1 MVTELKR
8 NFSLSWDVF
17 LFNLLSILGAFLF
30 GVLLVVLIVRLGGET
45 SWFSLGTVIAMGAM
59 LMFTVIVGLTSYSV
73 EFRICLS
80 MGGTRRGFLMYYA
93 LRQVFTLAL
102 SYVLIRLLYIGECVL
117 YGVIF
122 PGLTNE
128 APFTFLSSIWCL
140 PVLAGLGLLSM
151 FLGALRAKFGNKGMA
166 AFWLLWIFC
175 CLILP
180 RMFDRDD
187 TSALGLAAG
196 AVLTAILTVP
206 PAAWAVFLSATAVAM
221 IAAVIYWGMR
231 QDV

>member
-1 MVTELKR
+1 MGTELKR

-17 LFNLLSILGAFLF
+17 LFQLVSMLGAFLF
-30 GVLLVVLIVRLGGET
+30 GVLLVTLIVKLGGEST
-45 SWFSLGTVIAMGAM
+45 WICLGTVIAMGAM
-59 LMFTVIVGLTSYSV
+59 VIFTVIVGLTSYLV

-80 MGGTRRGFLMYYA
+80 MGGTRRGFLLYYA
-93 LRQVFTLAL
+93 LRQVLTLAV
-102 SYVLIRLLYIGECVL
+102 SYVFIRLLYMGECAL
-117 YGVIF
+117 YGAVF
-122 PGLTNE
+122 PGVVNE
-128 APFTFLSSIWCL
+128 APFTFLKSLWCL

-151 FLGALRAKFGNKGMA
+151 FLGALRAKFGQKGMVV
-166 AFWLLWIFC
+166 FWFLWMFC

-196 AVLTAILTVP
+196 AVLNAILTVP
-206 PAAWAVFLSATAVAM
+206 PAAWAVFLSVTAVAM
-221 IAAVIYWGMR
+221 TAAVIGWGMR

>member
-17 LFNLLSILGAFLF
+17 LVSTLSTLGAFLF
-30 GVLLVVLIVRLGGET
+30 GMVLALLIIKLGEET
-45 SWFSLGTVIAMGAM
+45 TWFCMGTLLAMFAIM
-59 LMFTVIVGLTSYSV
+59 MFTVIVGLTNYSV
-73 EFRICLS
+73 EFRMCLS
-80 MGGTRRGFLMYYA
+80 MGGTRRGFLVYYA
-93 LRQVFTLAL
+93 LRQVFTLAVDYL
-102 SYVLIRLLYIGECVL
+102 LIRLLHIGECGL

-128 APFTFLSSIWCL
+128 VPFTFLGSLWCL

-151 FLGALRAKFGNKGMA
+151 FLGALRAKFGNKGMV
-166 AFWLLWIFC
+166 AFWFLWLFC

-187 TSALGLAAG
+187 TSTLGIAAG
-196 AVLTAILTVP
+196 AVLTAILAVP

>member
-17 LFNLLSILGAFLF
+17 LFNLLSLLGAFLF
-30 GVLLVVLIVRLGGET
+30 GVLLVVLIVKLGGET
-45 SWFSLGTVIAMGAM
+45 SWFSLGTVIAIFTM
-59 LMFTVIVGLTSYSV
+59 LLFTVIVGLTSYSV

-93 LRQVFTLAL
+93 LRQVFTLAVD
-102 SYVLIRLLYIGECVL
+102 YVFIRLLYIGENAL
-117 YGVIF
+117 YGAIF

-128 APFTFLSSIWCL
+128 APFTFLGSIWCL

-151 FLGALRAKFGNKGMA
+151 FLGALRAKFGNKGMVV
-166 AFWLLWIFC
+166 FWFLWMFC

-180 RMFDRDD
+180 RMFARDD

-196 AVLTAILTVP
+196 AVLNAILTVP
-206 PAAWAVFLSATAVAM
+206 PAAWAVFLSAAAVAM
-221 IAAVIYWGMR
+221 IAAVIYWGTR